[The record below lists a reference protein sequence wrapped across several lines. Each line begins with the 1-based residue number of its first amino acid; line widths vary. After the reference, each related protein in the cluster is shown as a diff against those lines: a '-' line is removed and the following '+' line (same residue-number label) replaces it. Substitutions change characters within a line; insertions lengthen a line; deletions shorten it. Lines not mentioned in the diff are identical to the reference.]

1 MADARTQ
8 DPYRILGV
16 PRNATRQEVHAAYK
30 KKARELHPDVNPS
43 PDAEERF
50 REVAA
55 AYAILKDDEQR
66 RRYDRF
72 SFGAHGTP
80 PRQRARRQ
88 RYSPRDLGF
97 DGVRFEDVNVDVDDL
112 KNPFDFFMRRERRR
126 ANRPKQREVQLKIAL
141 AHAYN
146 GTTLNMVLD
155 LPTELGSV
163 ETRRIRLKI
172 PKGAKEGDRL
182 QLKDPECTVV
192 LTFEPDP
199 DFEIEGRDITTRVL
213 VSPWEAALGRE
224 ITIRTPGGPLKLKVP
239 AGASSGQR
247 LRIRGKGLPRKA
259 GRDGAPGDLYVS
271 LEITVPKSLTPEEQ
285 ALFEQ
290 LADVSAFDPRKR

>member
-1 MADARTQ
+1 MADARIQ

-66 RRYDRF
+66 SRYDRF
-72 SFGAHGTP
+72 SFGLHGTP
-80 PRQRARRQ
+80 PRTRPRR
-88 RYSPRDLGF
+88 RHYGPREPGF
-97 DGVRFEDVNVDVDDL
+97 DGVRFEDINVDPDDL
-112 KNPFDFFMRRERRR
+112 RNPFDAFMRRERRH
-126 ANRPKQREVQLKIAL
+126 ANRRKRREVQLRIAL
-141 AHAYN
+141 AHAYR

-155 LPTELGSV
+155 LPTDLGHV
-163 ETRRIRLKI
+163 ETRRIRMKI

-182 QLKDPECTVV
+182 QLQDPECIVV
-192 LTFEPDP
+192 LAFEPD
-199 DFEIEGRDITTRVL
+199 DNFEVEGRDVKTRVP

-224 ITIRTPGGPLKLKVP
+224 ITIHTPGGPLKLKVP
-239 AGASSGQR
+239 AGASTGQR
-247 LRIRGKGLPRKA
+247 LRIRGKGLPRKT
-259 GRDGAPGDLYVS
+259 GHEGAPGDLYVS
-271 LEITVPKSLTPEEQ
+271 LEIAVPKTLTPDEQ
-285 ALFEQ
+285 TLFEQ
-290 LADVSAFDPRKR
+290 LAKISAFDPRKR